1 MNNTDVYRNKETSSS
16 SSSSLQNE
24 NGNGFLPHPPITP
37 WNNAKLNENS
47 SFFPSNPG
55 SFHSGSLLHQ
65 FDDGSPVD
73 DLDEVELS

>member
-1 MNNTDVYRNKETSSS
+1 MNSIDLYKNKETSSS
-16 SSSSLQNE
+16 SSLHNG
-24 NGNGFLPHPPITP
+24 NGNGFLPQSPITP
-37 WNNAKLNENS
+37 WNNAKLNEKPP
-47 SFFPSNPG
+47 FFPSNPG